1 MTDSPL
7 DQEPRRGRVITF
19 YSYKGGTGRTMALA
33 NVAWILA
40 SNGHRVLV
48 ADWDLESP
56 GLHRFYA
63 PFLDQSLHDAA
74 GIIDMVREY
83 EGLAARTKDEGERQA
98 HITELTRIR
107 RYAIPLRHWRFPEG
121 GSLEFLSPG
130 KQNTDYMATISS
142 LDWENF
148 YSVLSGGEFLDA
160 LRDEM
165 KAQYDYALVDS
176 RTGLSDVGSICTVHL
191 PDVLVNCFT
200 LSTQGIEGSAQ
211 IAESIAERH
220 EFRGIRML
228 PVPMR
233 VDPSEHERVE
243 AGRVFA
249 QRRFENLPSGMT
261 AAQRRAYWTSVEVPY
276 LPYYAYEEKLAIF
289 GDTPGLPGS
298 MLSAY
303 ERLTSY
309 VTDGAVTAL
318 PPIEEDDRNAMRA
331 RFDRKPPLETKRV
344 TIEYLPEDQVW
355 AEWITAVLTVG
366 GFVVLERRIGEDG
379 PEAAYEADG
388 PRTVTVVSD
397 AYVAW
402 RRSRRGGPGPEPL
415 APSGQATG
423 TRPGFA
429 VYVGNTRSLPEFVP
443 DSAVA
448 LASVRDTNEA
458 ISQLAGLFRIAGEL
472 KYPTDSL
479 PRYPGTDPRAVS
491 GLTVRIDRFTGR
503 EKDLREVREAL
514 RAFSTAVV
522 RPIALLGTAGVG
534 KTAIALEYAH
544 RFMNDYDL
552 VCWIRCGRSAEIDI
566 RVAEIAPFLEEKFGV
581 RVPADATVAQRARIV
596 LDALGNGETVP
607 RWLLI
612 YDNAEDIETVTRYM
626 PRGGGRVL
634 ITSQNQDWE
643 DNGVRALPIGML
655 DHKESLALLLAEVP
669 ALNREEANRLATA
682 LGDLPV
688 AIISVAA
695 YLRDTGYPVSRYLSE
710 LEGRQPR
717 AASSGVFSVY
727 PRDVEHAW
735 DAPLELLRERSPAS
749 ARLLDLC
756 SVMAPEVS
764 LDLVYSRVMAEV
776 LEPYDP
782 ALVEPLILGRVVQE
796 ANKLNLV
803 TLDPAARHLVMHRV
817 VQTVVRNRMSA
828 TERAAA
834 RADVQQILV
843 AARPRRDV
851 DDPAAWSR
859 YQLLWPHLES
869 AEVVS
874 SANDRVR
881 QLIVDRIRYIY
892 VFRDF
897 DRGLAEGNDAVRTW
911 DEMRSATDD
920 PAVEQALL
928 TQLLQLKYNVGN
940 ILLLQ
945 SRFDESRELH
955 TEVYNEQVKALG
967 RDHPHTLMTA
977 GSLAADLRAL
987 GLYRDALELDQRT
1000 RPAWVGL
1007 YGDDHLWSLRAAN
1020 NLAVSYRLN
1029 GDVRAALQLDR
1040 DTLSRSL
1047 VALGDGHP
1055 VTLGLAR
1062 NLARDHLE
1070 SGEYREAA
1078 ERARSAY
1085 ESSASR
1091 LGADSAEA
1099 LDCQVLLGIGLR
1111 SEGYPQRAEEHFAV
1125 ALELLSA
1132 RFGSLASATLAC
1144 RLSYAVNLW
1153 ALDQFAEAEQEIRPV
1168 LVEYEREFG
1177 PNHPLAL
1184 VCRVNLAAAL
1194 RQRLEPEQAA
1204 LEVSAARD
1212 GLERVLG
1219 AEHPYTLAAEM
1230 VDGVLLADRR
1240 EFEKALEVETRTFG
1254 ALARVL
1260 GTTHPDTLRARA
1272 NLLLT
1277 RRDLGDDTSEE
1288 LRRAIGQLELQLGA
1302 DHPTVHTL
1310 RNHRRLLRALDP
1322 QPF

>member
-1 MTDSPL
+1 
-7 DQEPRRGRVITF
+7 
-19 YSYKGGTGRTMALA
+19 
-33 NVAWILA
+33 
-40 SNGHRVLV
+40 
-48 ADWDLESP
+48 
-56 GLHRFYA
+56 
-63 PFLDQSLHDAA
+63 
-74 GIIDMVREY
+74 
-83 EGLAARTKDEGERQA
+83 
-98 HITELTRIR
+98 
-107 RYAIPLRHWRFPEG
+107 
-121 GSLEFLSPG
+121 
-130 KQNTDYMATISS
+130 
-142 LDWENF
+142 
-148 YSVLSGGEFLDA
+148 
-160 LRDEM
+160 
-165 KAQYDYALVDS
+165 
-176 RTGLSDVGSICTVHL
+176 
-191 PDVLVNCFT
+191 
-200 LSTQGIEGSAQ
+200 
-211 IAESIAERH
+211 
-220 EFRGIRML
+220 
-228 PVPMR
+228 
-233 VDPSEHERVE
+233 
-243 AGRVFA
+243 
-249 QRRFENLPSGMT
+249 
-261 AAQRRAYWTSVEVPY
+261 
-276 LPYYAYEEKLAIF
+276 
-289 GDTPGLPGS
+289 
-298 MLSAY
+298 
-303 ERLTSY
+303 
-309 VTDGAVTAL
+309 
-318 PPIEEDDRNAMRA
+318 
-331 RFDRKPPLETKRV
+331 
-344 TIEYLPEDQVW
+344 
-355 AEWITAVLTVG
+355 
-366 GFVVLERRIGEDG
+366 
-379 PEAAYEADG
+379 
-388 PRTVTVVSD
+388 VVSD

-402 RRSRRGGPGPEPL
+402 RRSRRGEPPGEPAPEPL
-415 APSGQATG
+415 VASGQATA

-429 VYVGNTRSLPEFVP
+429 VYVGSTRSLPEFAP
-443 DSAVA
+443 DSAVT
-448 LASVRDTNEA
+448 LANVRDTNEA
-458 ISQLAGLFRIAGEL
+458 VSQLTSLFRIAGDLRYLTE
-472 KYPTDSL
+472 SL

-503 EKDLREVREAL
+503 EKDLHEVREAL
-514 RAFSTAVV
+514 RSFSTAVV
-522 RPIALLGTAGVG
+522 RPIALLGMAGVG

-544 RFMNDYDL
+544 RFLNDYDL

-581 RVPADATVAQRARIV
+581 RVPADATVAQKARIV
-596 LDALGNGETVP
+596 LDVLSNGETVP

-612 YDNAEDIETVTRYM
+612 YDNAEDIETVKHYL

-634 ITSQNQDWE
+634 ITSQNQAWE
-643 DNGVRALPIGML
+643 DNGVRALTIGML
-655 DHKESLALLLAEVP
+655 DHRESLDLLLAEVP
-669 ALNREEANRLATA
+669 GLNREEANRLATV

-695 YLRDTGYPVSRYLSE
+695 YLKDTGYPVARYLSE

-717 AASSGVFSVY
+717 TASSGVFSVY

-776 LEPYDP
+776 LEEFDP

-828 TERAAA
+828 EERAEA

-869 AEVVS
+869 AEVAS
-874 SANDRVR
+874 SANERVR
-881 QLIVDRIRYIY
+881 QLIIDRVRYIY

-911 DEMRSATDD
+911 EEMRAATDD
-920 PAVEQALL
+920 PAVDQALL

-940 ILLLQ
+940 ILLVQ
-945 SRFDESRELH
+945 SRFDESRGLH
-955 TEVYNEQVKALG
+955 TEVHGEQIKALG

-987 GLYRDALELDQRT
+987 GLYRDALELDERT
-1000 RPAWVGL
+1000 RPAWVAL

-1020 NLAVSYRLN
+1020 NLAVSYRLT

-1040 DTLSRSL
+1040 DTLARSQ
-1047 VALGDGHP
+1047 VALGDEHP
-1055 VTLGLAR
+1055 LTLSLAR

-1070 SGEYREAA
+1070 SGEYREAT

-1085 ESSASR
+1085 ESAARR

-1099 LDCQVLLGIGLR
+1099 LDGQVLLGIAVR
-1111 SEGYPQRAEEHFAV
+1111 SEGYPARAEQHFTE
-1125 ALELLSA
+1125 ALGLLSA
-1132 RFGSLASATLAC
+1132 RFGGLASATLAC

-1153 ALDQFAEAEQEIRPV
+1153 AHDQFADAEEEIRPV
-1168 LVEYEREFG
+1168 LAEYEREFG
-1177 PNHPLAL
+1177 PNHPHVL
-1184 VCRVNLAAAL
+1184 VCRVNLAAVL
-1194 RQRLEPEQAA
+1194 RQRLEPELAA
-1204 LEVSAARD
+1204 LEISVARD

-1219 AEHPYTLAAEM
+1219 PEHPYALAAEM
-1230 VDGVLLADRR
+1230 VEGVLLADRR
-1240 EFEKALEVETRTFG
+1240 EFDKAAEIETRTFG

-1277 RRDLGDDTSEE
+1277 RRDLGDDTTDD
-1288 LRRAIGQLELQLGA
+1288 LRRAIGQLELQLSA
-1302 DHPTVHTL
+1302 DHPTVLTL
-1310 RNHRRLLRALDP
+1310 RNHRRLLRAIDP